1 MCNPT
6 LAVAA
11 ASSALQYQQSV
22 KQQKAERDAQIRQNE
37 IALANLNNRRAS
49 LQTKIT
55 QKTKKNLK
63 ILGIKEREAR
73 RNKAEFKAFRPSLSL
88 TLTPDTTVCF
98 NQPIWLTA
106 LGAGGSYEDYSY
118 IWNGV
123 IGKDSL
129 LINFTSDILET
140 SIESYAVNDTT
151 IGYANMLFVNDAIGA
166 NNTIYKY
173 NLATSTFCDT
183 IIVDSPVKDINFY

>member
-73 RNKAEFKAFRPSLSL
+73 RNKAEFKASDRGIGGNTYQFLVQNFDNNLADVSKTVLGNIEFDRQQFRRDYLNLNALYDSQSTYVTNVDRKTPALVAGLSYSKSYFDYKNKL
-88 TLTPDTTVCF
+88 AANEISKPKY
-98 NQPIWLTA
+98 
-106 LGAGGSYEDYSY
+106 GYEDFDFNEYER
-118 IWNGV
+118 
-123 IGKDSL
+123 DR
-129 LINFTSDILET
+129 
-140 SIESYAVNDTT
+140 
-151 IGYANMLFVNDAIGA
+151 M
-166 NNTIYKY
+166 
-173 NLATSTFCDT
+173 
-183 IIVDSPVKDINFY
+183 